1 MYQHTTIMV
10 GLASMWVFRMVSFFV
25 AFFNFYTLLLHMCLF
40 STFFTGSNLK
50 KIALHYNVSLYNTSS
65 ARSWAYCAARIR
77 AKVGQDNE

>member
-1 MYQHTTIMV
+1 V
-10 GLASMWVFRMVSFFV
+10 DGLIASLWSCEACLEKGKFLCGFSSIATLVISHVS
-25 AFFNFYTLLLHMCLF
+25 LLSL
-40 STFFTGSNLK
+40 FTGSNLK